1 MIAQRPATLT
11 VTGSWGGWCLFPAVI
26 GREEG
31 YTLGRSSVTYH
42 RPKCTCMGRTCK
54 HHAARPQAGTRTL
67 DLLTPR
73 QQCYQLHHSAAQH
86 RITATV
92 YEQDVFGM

>member
-1 MIAQRPATLT
+1 MIVQRPATLT

-42 RPKCTCMGRTCK
+42 RNMQTPCRKTAGWDPNPGLSCCK
-54 HHAARPQAGTRTL
+54 
-67 DLLTPR
+67 
-73 QQCYQLHHSAAQH
+73 
-86 RITATV
+86 ATV
-92 YEQDVFGM
+92 LPSAPLCSPALNNCCCI